1 MALGRSAK
9 PLCTP
14 PFSMLSSS
22 QRPPSTT
29 SHHSRAVSAA
39 LSSFRQECCFLVAA
53 LRIQLLNGFA
63 LAWTDERPAPLLA
76 PRQQELLAWLLLHPG
91 PLHPRQQIAFLLWP
105 ETTDS
110 QARNN
115 LRRELFRLR
124 EQWPDVGR
132 WLAMDTQTLA
142 WQPDDTVSL
151 DVDDFESGLA
161 QAQQAR
167 QSDRSGDEIAALQ
180 RAVDIYTGPLC
191 PASYAEWLLAERER
205 LAQAHLAGLERLAE
219 LYENQRRYTDAI
231 QTTQRL
237 LRADPLAESSYRQLM
252 RLHAAA
258 GDRPQALR
266 VYHTCA
272 TTLRRELGV
281 DPDFETAA
289 LYQRLLNREKVAP
302 TAQRAAQPPGQ
313 DALVGRQAEWR
324 QMLAVWRKAATGQ
337 GHCLLIAGE
346 AGIGKSRLAAEL
358 FEWVSRQGMAAART
372 RAYAAEGGLAYLPV
386 VEWLRSDSLR
396 PGLARLEA
404 VWLGEVCRLLPELL
418 AVYPH
423 IPSPQPLGESWQR
436 RQMLEGLCRGC
447 TADSQPRLLLLD
459 DLQWCDEAT
468 LGWLRFFLRFAGSKP
483 VLVLCT
489 LRPQE
494 LTPSDAVSE
503 LLDGL
508 RAEGQLT
515 EIGLGPLEAEES
527 SALAGQAAGQPLDA
541 AQAAQLF
548 AQTGGN
554 PLFVVETAKAGLAG
568 PGDNG
573 GPANGERLLPPKIH
587 AVIHARLERVSDP
600 ARQVIGVAA
609 AMGRAFRFSE
619 MAHASHL
626 DEAALV
632 EGLDELWRRGILRE
646 AGQDGYDFSHDRIR
660 DVAWAGVSP
669 VRRPHL
675 HRAIAQALE
684 RVYPEERDVMAAR
697 LAGHWAAAG
706 EMKEAAAC
714 YRRAGEVALGR
725 LAYSEAIAHFQE
737 SLKAL
742 EKLPQSR
749 AVKEQILELLLLEN
763 RVLRITDGWISERM
777 SSHTSLALV
786 LSQEVGT
793 PRQKVLAFDA
803 IRGNCMMQGQQRMA
817 LAYARQMKQLVIDYP
832 GEISALDSAYFEQ
845 SAVGVLWRAGQLEAA
860 WNFYARKLDD
870 VGLPSTAWE
879 IHPLWLMGY
888 GDQARRRLAVIRH
901 IGDHLPSE
909 WMISHNVALQVSYGM
924 RTLEFVEGLVAD
936 LVTGAEQYEAVF
948 WVATGALFQ
957 GWLWVQRGE
966 VAAGLPQ
973 MEESIRRFAQTGA
986 GVLTLFLDMLASGY
1000 AAANRYAD
1008 ALATLERAIAYADD
1022 GGEHFWYAELLRHKG
1037 EILLALGGQ
1046 AESAEA
1052 LFQQAMETARPQSA
1066 RTLELR
1072 AAVSL
1077 GRLWLAQGRSDDA
1090 RSLVTPLYNWFTEGF
1105 DTTDLVEAGG
1115 FLDQLA

>member
-1 MALGRSAK
+1 MS
-9 PLCTP
+9 
-14 PFSMLSSS
+14 
-22 QRPPSTT
+22 
-29 SHHSRAVSAA
+29 
-39 LSSFRQECCFLVAA
+39 VAA

-63 LAWTDERPAPLLA
+63 LAWTDVRPVPALA

-91 PLHPRQQIAFLLWP
+91 PFHPRQQIAFLLWP
-105 ETTDS
+105 ETAES

-124 EQWPDVGR
+124 AQWPDVAR
-132 WLAMDTQTLA
+132 WLAMDTQRLA
-142 WQPDDTVSL
+142 WQPDDAVAL
-151 DVDDFESGLA
+151 DVADFESGLA

-167 QSDRSGDEIAALQ
+167 QSNRSGDEITALQ
-180 RAVDIYTGPLC
+180 RAVDAYAGPLC
-191 PASYAEWLLAERER
+191 PASYAEWILAERER

-219 LYENQRRYTDAI
+219 LYENQRRYADAI

-281 DPDFETAA
+281 DPDLETAT
-289 LYQRLLNREKVAP
+289 LYQRLLNREKAAP
-302 TAQRAAQPPGQ
+302 PAPRAGQQPGQ

-324 QMLAVWRKAATGQ
+324 QMLTVWRRAATGQ
-337 GHCLLIAGE
+337 AHCLLIAGE
-346 AGIGKSRLAAEL
+346 AGMGKSRLAAEL
-358 FEWVSRQGMAAART
+358 YEWVSRQGMAAART

-396 PGLARLEA
+396 PTLSRLEPL
-404 VWLGEVCRLLPELL
+404 WLGEVCRLLPELL

-423 IPSPQPLGESWQR
+423 IPPPPPLRESWQR

-447 TADSQPRLLLLD
+447 TADPQPRLLLLD

-468 LGWLRFFLRFAGSKP
+468 LGWLRFFLRFAGEKP
-483 VLVLCT
+483 VLVVCT

-494 LTPSDAVSE
+494 LTPGDGVSE

-515 EIGLGPLEAEES
+515 EIGLGPLDPEES
-527 SALAGQAAGQPLDA
+527 SALAGQAAGHPLDA
-541 AQAAQLF
+541 AQAARLF
-548 AQTGGN
+548 AETGGN

-568 PGDNG
+568 PGDDG
-573 GPANGERLLPPKIH
+573 APANGERLLPPKIH
-587 AVIHARLERVSDP
+587 AVIHARLERVSAP
-600 ARQVIGVAA
+600 ARQLIGMAA
-609 AMGRAFRFSE
+609 AMGRAFRFQE
-619 MAHASHL
+619 MAAASHL
-626 DEAALV
+626 DEAGLV

-684 RVYPEERDVMAAR
+684 GVYPEERDVMAAR
-697 LAGHWAAAG
+697 LAAHWAGAG
-706 EMKEAAAC
+706 EMQEAAVC
-714 YRRAGEVALGR
+714 YRRAGEVALQR
-725 LAYSEAIAHFQE
+725 LAYGEAIAHFQG

-749 AVKEQILELLLLEN
+749 VVKEQILELLLLEHHF
-763 RVLRITDGWISERM
+763 LRITDGWISERM
-777 SSHTSLALV
+777 ASHTALALA
-786 LSQEVGT
+786 LSQEFGT
-793 PRQKVLAFDA
+793 PRQKMVAFDA
-803 IRGNCMMQGQQRMA
+803 LRGNYMMQGQPRIA
-817 LAYARQMKQLVIDYP
+817 LAYTQQMEQLAVDYP
-832 GEISALDSAYFEQ
+832 GDISALGRSSVALN
-845 SAVGVLWRAGQLEAA
+845 AMGVLLRMGQLEAA
-860 WNFYARKLDD
+860 WSRHVEKSDEEWQPASSLQ
-870 VGLPSTAWE
+870 PSSSWE

-888 GDQARRRLAVIRH
+888 GDQARQGLAVIRH
-901 IGDHLPSE
+901 IGDRLPSE
-909 WMISHNVALQVSYGM
+909 WMISHTVALQVCYGM
-924 RTLEFVEGLVAD
+924 RTDEFVEGLVAD

-948 WVATGALFQ
+948 WVATGTLFQ

-966 VAAGLPQ
+966 VATGLPQ
-973 MEESIRRFAQTGA
+973 MEEAIRRFAQTGC

-1000 AAANRYAD
+1000 GLAGRFAD

-1037 EILLALGGQ
+1037 AILLALGGQ
-1046 AESAEA
+1046 AEEAEA
-1052 LFQQAMETARPQSA
+1052 ILQQAIETAHAQSA

-1077 GRLWLAQGRSDDA
+1077 GRLWLGQGRSDDA
-1090 RSLVTPLYNWFTEGF
+1090 RSLVTPLYERFTEGF
-1105 DTTDLVEAGG
+1105 DTTDLVEARG